1 MSAFFSGP
9 LVLTG
14 ASSFVGAHL
23 ASAFASAGADVIGV
37 HSRALED
44 YDALRRARL
53 DHAARSARLVRL
65 DLRDHAAAIR
75 LVESEKPAVWLHHVG
90 YTENYTRPDFDWI
103 GALDTTAR
111 PLAALYPAFQAAGTR
126 VILTGTDQE
135 YGAADTLNR
144 EDEACRPN
152 TPYGLSKLAESL
164 AARQLAQFHQV
175 PTRIARVYIPF
186 GRFDNPGKL
195 LPQVVQALGAGR
207 PIALSPGE
215 QRRDF
220 LGVADLCAAYLALAA
235 DMDRTIVDIFNISS
249 GEPMQLRRLLETIC
263 GVMRA
268 DPNLLRFGELAMRP
282 GEPPLSCGASDKA
295 RELLG
300 WSPRP
305 LERAIQ
311 EDLLS
316 DP

>member
-1 MSAFFSGP
+1 
-9 LVLTG
+9 
-14 ASSFVGAHL
+14 
-23 ASAFASAGADVIGV
+23 
-37 HSRALED
+37 
-44 YDALRRARL
+44 
-53 DHAARSARLVRL
+53 
-65 DLRDHAAAIR
+65 
-75 LVESEKPAVWLHHVG
+75 
-90 YTENYTRPDFDWI
+90 
-103 GALDTTAR
+103 
-111 PLAALYPAFQAAGTR
+111 
-126 VILTGTDQE
+126 
-135 YGAADTLNR
+135 
-144 EDEACRPN
+144 
-152 TPYGLSKLAESL
+152 
-164 AARQLAQFHQV
+164 
-175 PTRIARVYIPF
+175 
-186 GRFDNPGKL
+186 
-195 LPQVVQALGAGR
+195 
-207 PIALSPGE
+207 
-215 QRRDF
+215 